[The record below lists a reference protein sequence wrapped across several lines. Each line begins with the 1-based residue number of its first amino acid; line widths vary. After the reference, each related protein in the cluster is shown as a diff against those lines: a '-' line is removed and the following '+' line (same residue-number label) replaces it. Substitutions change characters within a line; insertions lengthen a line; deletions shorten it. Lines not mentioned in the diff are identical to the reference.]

1 MRLRHCLGFIV
12 VFIALLAGCSTATV
26 ETPSVTSTV
35 DTANVTPEPIAT
47 PPHCNPPTVIPPTPP
62 ANIPGYAKLDE
73 TTNLHVTGTLPDIDL
88 AEYRLKVTGKVAQPL
103 SLTYDELRCLPKQ
116 EVRAL
121 LVCVGFFEDEA
132 TWAGASLNDV
142 LDLAQVA
149 PDATALRLRSA
160 DGYAGYVRLD
170 AVRGNAH
177 NLLAYEWEGE
187 PLPALHGFPIRA
199 VFPDEEG
206 REWVKWL
213 VEIEVE

>member
-1 MRLRHCLGFIV
+1 MKRMLAFFIGLLICL
-12 VFIALLAGCSTATV
+12 AACAEQPPSPPSPTPATQ
-26 ETPSVTSTV
+26 
-35 DTANVTPEPIAT
+35 ATPET
-47 PPHCNPPTVIPPTPP
+47 VVTLHQCDLPPVVPPTPP

-73 TTNLHVTGTLPDIDL
+73 TTNLHVTGTMPEIDM
-88 AEYRLKVTGKVAQPL
+88 AEYRLEITGKVAHPL
-103 SLTYDELRCLPKQ
+103 SLTYDDLRCLPKQ

-160 DGYAGYVRLD
+160 DGYAGYIRLD
-170 AVRGNAH
+170 AARGNAR

-187 PLPALHGFPIRA
+187 PLPALHGFPVRA

-206 REWVKWL
+206 SEWVKWL